1 MNWNKIKRAK
11 WFIPLSLALV
21 AVLVFGAVYAANW
34 QSANIHGSGTVVVTT
49 PPPAAA
55 SFSATITADSS
66 SIGSVANG
74 TGSATLL
81 IGGVATTTHTLS
93 VTSPAMANIANGNY
107 GFTLQKSPNDNTA
120 ALTAYFAAAMAGN
133 STYITDIGYEI
144 NGTQP
149 FFYLNISGTAATI
162 SDGFQNQ
169 LNSTNF
175 TSPLVINDT
184 YPQGTYTYTGTLNSS
199 DGAPALTVTI
209 TLIVSE
215 TFTWTINGNTV
226 TTGTT
231 TATVNFA
238 TPSDAIGANSSFTAI
253 GTLAVTNT
261 GSTAISGWT
270 LGSPVYPSNITS
282 PNLTVS
288 QTPVSVNGG
297 TATLTFTLTGTAQS
311 TTINFSGVTFTL
323 TPQ

>member
-1 MNWNKIKRAK
+1 
-11 WFIPLSLALV
+11 
-21 AVLVFGAVYAANW
+21 
-34 QSANIHGSGTVVVTT
+34 
-49 PPPAAA
+49 
-55 SFSATITADSS
+55 
-66 SIGSVANG
+66 
-74 TGSATLL
+74 
-81 IGGVATTTHTLS
+81 
-93 VTSPAMANIANGNY
+93 MANIANGNY

-120 ALTAYFAAAMAGN
+120 ALTAYFAAAMVGN
-133 STYITDIGYEI
+133 STYIADIGNEI
-144 NGTQP
+144 NGSKP
-149 FFYLNISGTAATI
+149 FFFLNISGTAATI

-238 TPSDAIGANSSFTAI
+238 TPSVAIGANSSFTAI

-270 LGSPVYPSNITS
+270 LGSPDPSNITCPVYPSNITS